1 MANLNHTEQTN
12 KQLLASYCGIIFG
25 GFGVHKFILGYA
37 PEGFIMLVISL
48 VGGTFSYGMTLLI
61 MQIVGLIEG
70 MIYLNKTPEQFV
82 NTYIVNK
89 QGWF

>member
-1 MANLNHTEQTN
+1 MANLHPTEQTN

-61 MQIVGLIEG
+61 MQIIGLIEG

-82 NTYIVNK
+82 KTYIINK

>member
-1 MANLNHTEQTN
+1 MANLHHTEQTN
-12 KQLLASYCGIIFG
+12 KQLLASYCGIILG

-48 VGGTFSYGMTLLI
+48 VGGTFSYGMTLLV

-70 MIYLNKTPEQFV
+70 MIYLNKNPEQFV